1 MHRLPTPVPIYRTLH
16 LRGPGRAS
24 HGVHQQRLV
33 RRSARSCMLY
43 IMETI
48 ASALI
53 IGLTAVLIWWYS
65 GQEGYRNRVMVRVV
79 LGALLLYVIFTL
91 F

>member
-1 MHRLPTPVPIYRTLH
+1 
-16 LRGPGRAS
+16 
-24 HGVHQQRLV
+24 
-33 RRSARSCMLY
+33 MLY